1 MINKLTLQSAINKY
15 HLGEIESVKWTVKD
29 NTLSVDFMSL
39 NKEIIG
45 KLTYNNLFQFMDLIG
60 DYWLELIEQVIPST
74 TIMEGCENSGKV
86 YRNTIFDKVI

>member
-45 KLTYNNLFQFMDLIG
+45 KLRFI
-60 DYWLELIEQVIPST
+60 
-74 TIMEGCENSGKV
+74 
-86 YRNTIFDKVI
+86 